1 MELGGVRELD
11 LRKCGPGSVA
21 ERVGFVPGLRSSAAF
36 FTCLRANLVLSPSA
50 LASNDNTPRLEPH
63 SAQPAR
69 TQPSP
74 CSSASAI
81 ASEESLVPLDDIP
94 PLSLD
99 ALTSQHD
106 KTEGLRL
113 VADSVSEM
121 GPRAA
126 RAVFSHPLCLAN
138 LVSSWAAVYRLVYA
152 NANSNAT
159 ERDASRALLL
169 ASGLAMLYFAAIRFL
184 TSQYSTLADNITR
197 DWLRADH
204 ADGRGRQHQD
214 AVDVLLGAKAGQ
226 LLVGALVLRLEPRR
240 APTASPSKRRNR
252 SRSASLKGGMG
263 VIRAWTTTTSH
274 RGRGIGRE
282 LLDEA
287 VRYTKDKCGKDARV
301 GFAQEHA
308 NSVMILPRMFNK
320 GFRSNEM
327 RAAKALNGCVDEW
340 DFLNNKKKR

>member
-1 MELGGVRELD
+1 MTSAQLVLIRSFHLLTNLEPR
-11 LRKCGPGSVA
+11 LRPK
-21 ERVGFVPGLRSSAAF
+21 AF

-63 SAQPAR
+63 SAQPAQ
-69 TQPSP
+69 TQPSSP
-74 CSSASAI
+74 CSSAIVS
-81 ASEESLVPLDDIP
+81 ESLVPLDDIP

-106 KTEGLRL
+106 RTEGLRL

-138 LVSSWAAVYRLVYA
+138 LVSSWAAVYRLAYA
-152 NANSNAT
+152 NGT

-184 TSQYSTLADNITR
+184 TSHYSTLADKIDR
-197 DWLRADH
+197 DWLRAD
-204 ADGRGRQHQD
+204 GRGGEQQHD
-214 AVDVLLGAKAGQ
+214 VVDVVLGAKAGQ
-226 LLVGALVLRLEPRR
+226 VLVGALVLRLEPRR

-263 VIRAWTTTTSH
+263 VIRAWTTTASH
-274 RGRGIGRE
+274 RGRGIGKE

-308 NSVMILPRMFNK
+308 NSVMVLPRLFNK
-320 GFRSNEM
+320 GFRSNEI
-327 RAAKALNGCVDEW
+327 RAAKALNGSVDEW
-340 DFLNNKKKR
+340 DSNNRKKR